1 MLLDTCHVA
10 IRGAHADEALYF
22 AKSIDAPQCQV
33 ERVAASRGESRL
45 VELSAGTARALEWY
59 WPTLHFATVAE
70 AIRTTEIRSSD
81 YIEANSIFTVVLTK
95 PLQSGARVYVP
106 ALDQPHSW
114 TSIVDVG
121 HNAGYR
127 CHR

>member
-45 VELSAGTARALEWY
+45 VELSAGTARALEWC
-59 WPTLHFATVAE
+59 WPTLQ
-70 AIRTTEIRSSD
+70 
-81 YIEANSIFTVVLTK
+81 
-95 PLQSGARVYVP
+95 LQSGARVYVP